1 MKEDREGGAE
11 DVAKGGAE
19 DVAEGGA
26 EDVADGGAQAVVVV
40 AAEGTIRRNF
50 FSFNWYYIYIFIIYY

>member
-11 DVAKGGAE
+11 DVVEGGAE
-19 DVAEGGA
+19 DVAEDGA
-26 EDVADGGAQAVVVV
+26 EDVAKAVVV
-40 AAEGTIRRNF
+40 GFRRNF